1 MFALADVVHLLLDE
15 FTRLRAGSLALAL
28 VPPSP
33 LHCLFLWHACLLLRR
48 HSPAHRRPGASLAG
62 RPCNA
67 CVTPFCAGIRLLTVD
82 PGRPLRAARATH
94 ALHPFAQAF
103 ACSPSEVGERRRGAL
118 RHASLTP

>member
-48 HSPAHRRPGASLAG
+48 HSPAHRRSGASLAG

-67 CVTPFCAGIRLLTVD
+67 CVTPFCAGIRLLTLVED
-82 PGRPLRAARATH
+82 SHQPPPIAIAGELTRASVVSYARAHH
-94 ALHPFAQAF
+94 AG
-103 ACSPSEVGERRRGAL
+103 VGLFRNDL
-118 RHASLTP
+118 